1 VSQAWL
7 LQPGVGVVVGAAVV
21 VWVGAAVAVAV
32 VVLGQPPG
40 PSLAQRWA
48 PLLITAATVMTP
60 ATVTTPATVMTP
72 ATVIRL
78 TPPMATTDLA
88 ITDMPLGRIRAIA
101 IIMRQHGP
109 RIMRIGRAGK
119 EVEAAVS

>member
-1 VSQAWL
+1 
-7 LQPGVGVVVGAAVV
+7 
-21 VWVGAAVAVAV
+21 
-32 VVLGQPPG
+32 
-40 PSLAQRWA
+40 
-48 PLLITAATVMTP
+48 
-60 ATVTTPATVMTP
+60 MTP

-88 ITDMPLGRIRAIA
+88 ITDTPLSRIRAIA

-119 EVEAAVS
+119 EVKAAAS

>member
-1 VSQAWL
+1 MTPAM
-7 LQPGVGVVVGAAVV
+7 
-21 VWVGAAVAVAV
+21 
-32 VVLGQPPG
+32 
-40 PSLAQRWA
+40 
-48 PLLITAATVMTP
+48 VMTP
-60 ATVTTPATVMTP
+60 DSVMTQATAMTP

-88 ITDMPLGRIRAIA
+88 ITDTPLSRIRAIA

-119 EVEAAVS
+119 QVKPAAS